1 MNNLQN
7 RATSQHKPNPFP
19 ILGMRSLERFTN
31 AVVCTSKIKNSL
43 AKNKAPWG
51 NFYRTK
57 SSTIHTHTAS
67 IVEQKQKY
75 NGNKHTK
82 GVYTQ

>member
-7 RATSQHKPNPFP
+7 RATSHHKPNTFP
-19 ILGMRSLERFTN
+19 ILGIRSLVHCTN

-43 AKNKAPWG
+43 AKNKALWG
-51 NFYRTK
+51 NFYITK

>member
-1 MNNLQN
+1 MNNLHYT
-7 RATSQHKPNPFP
+7 AISKHKPNPSLV
-19 ILGMRSLERFTN
+19 LGIGNFARSSN
-31 AVVCTSKIKNSL
+31 AVCGTSKIKNSL

-67 IVEQKQKY
+67 IVEQMQKY

>member
-1 MNNLQN
+1 MVNSTGSANDKVIRFWSESIKKNFEAINLPQ
-7 RATSQHKPNPFP
+7 R
-19 ILGMRSLERFTN
+19 
-31 AVVCTSKIKNSL
+31 
-43 AKNKAPWG
+43 G
-51 NFYRTK
+51 NYYITK

-82 GVYTQ
+82 GVYIQ

>member
-1 MNNLQN
+1 MNHLQH
-7 RATSQHKPNPFP
+7 TEISKYKPYSSLV
-19 ILGMRSLERFTN
+19 LGIGNFVRSSN
-31 AVVCTSKIKNSL
+31 AVCGTSKIKNSL

-51 NFYRTK
+51 DFYITK

-82 GVYTQ
+82 GVYTH

>member
-1 MNNLQN
+1 MNNLQ
-7 RATSQHKPNPFP
+7 RTAISKLIPNPSFV
-19 ILGMRSLERFTN
+19 LGIGSFLCSSN
-31 AVVCTSKIKNSL
+31 AVCGTSKIKNSL

-51 NFYRTK
+51 DFYITK

>member
-1 MNNLQN
+1 MNNLQHT
-7 RATSQHKPNPFP
+7 AISKHKPYSSLV
-19 ILGMRSLERFTN
+19 LGIGNFVRSSN
-31 AVVCTSKIKNSL
+31 AVCSTSKIKNSL

-51 NFYRTK
+51 DFYITK
-57 SSTIHTHTAS
+57 SSTIHADLGS

-82 GVYTQ
+82 GVYIH

>member
-1 MNNLQN
+1 MNNLHYT
-7 RATSQHKPNPFP
+7 AISKHKPNPSLV
-19 ILGMRSLERFTN
+19 LGIGNFVRSSN
-31 AVVCTSKIKNSL
+31 AVCGTSKIKNSL

-51 NFYRTK
+51 DFYITK
-57 SSTIHTHTAS
+57 SSTIHADFGS
-67 IVEQKQKY
+67 IVQQKY